1 VVTGVPIRRATE
13 AELGDVGA
21 LIALSFNRLGPDTY
35 LVPDP
40 VDRQRVMS
48 QFFTL
53 LAEHALRHGGVDVV
67 DRKGRLDAVAV
78 WFDRTADIPGPPDFE
93 NRVAALA
100 GPYVGNFAALD
111 ILDKYQP
118 PEPHWL
124 LQFMAVHP
132 DRQGQ
137 GLGSALMRRTH
148 AELDAAGIP
157 QYLEATNADN
167 IRLYRRHGYTEM
179 EPFDI
184 RLPDGT
190 PFYRMWRPA
199 GG

>member
-1 VVTGVPIRRATE
+1 MTDALIRPATA
-13 AELGDVGA
+13 AEFPDVGA
-21 LIALSFNRLGPDTY
+21 LIALAFHHLGPDTY
-35 LVPDP
+35 VVPDAA
-40 VDRQRVMS
+40 DRPRVMGR
-48 QFFTL
+48 FFTML
-53 LAEHALRHGGVDVV
+53 VGHAAESGRVEVIDRGGGLEATV
-67 DRKGRLDAVAV
+67 V
-78 WFDRTADIPGPPDFE
+78 WFDHTRDAPGPPDFE
-93 NRVAALA
+93 DRVAELA
-100 GPYVGNFAALD
+100 GPYLDNFAALD
-111 ILDKYQP
+111 VLDKHEP
-118 PEPHWL
+118 AEPHWH

-132 DRQGQ
+132 DSQNQ

-157 QYLEATNADN
+157 QYLEATNEEN

-179 EPFDI
+179 DPFDI